1 VISLLVRPG
10 QWNEPLPGIWVH
22 VTALDDPL
30 LVARE
35 HRLDVHRD
43 DRGDVWI
50 TVSGNNVG
58 VRVQSAPPNTADHDG
73 GPL

>member
-1 VISLLVRPG
+1 MSLLVCPG

-22 VTALDDPL
+22 VTVLDDPL

-43 DRGDVWI
+43 GRDDVWI
-50 TVSGNNVG
+50 TVSGNNAG
-58 VRVQSAPPNTADHDG
+58 VRVQSTPPSTADHDG